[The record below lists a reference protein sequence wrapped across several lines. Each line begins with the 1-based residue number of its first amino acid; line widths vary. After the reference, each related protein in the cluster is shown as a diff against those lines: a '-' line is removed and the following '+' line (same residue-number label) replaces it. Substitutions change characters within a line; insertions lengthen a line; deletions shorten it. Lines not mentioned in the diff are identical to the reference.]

1 MANHVATYVR
11 FEKLNDAGLER
22 LNNLMSERVRGEED
36 GEGWFPDLF
45 VDGTDVTYD
54 MVEEYG
60 WTTENVGAKWCHIE
74 NYDPDDGSFSLNSA
88 WATPETGLEK
98 LMEMV
103 GEVDPDLVAYIS
115 YTDEMPNFIGANVMT
130 KDGVEEY
137 EEWSYDELRD
147 IMLERVEGLK
157 DEYDAETEEF
167 TEEGN
172 DMFWE
177 YQYEIIEE
185 LQDSFL
191 NEEGPFYVN
200 GEHKE

>member
-1 MANHVATYVR
+1 MANHVSTYVR

-22 LNNLMSERVRGEED
+22 LNNLVSERVRGEED

-54 MVEEYG
+54 MVEEYS
-60 WTTENVGAKWCHIE
+60 WTTDNVGAKWCHIE
-74 NYDPDDGSFSLNSA
+74 NYDTFDGSFSLNSA
-88 WATPETGLEK
+88 WATPEAGLEK
-98 LMEMV
+98 LMEML
-103 GEVDPDLVAYIS
+103 GEVDPDLVAYVS
-115 YTDEMPNFIGANVMT
+115 YIDEMPNFVGANVMT

-137 EEWSYDELRD
+137 EEWTYDELRD
-147 IMLERVEGLK
+147 IMLDRVEGLK

-177 YQYEIIEE
+177 HQYEIVED
-185 LQDSFL
+185 LQNTFL
-191 NEEGPFYVN
+191 DEEGPFYVN

>member
-1 MANHVATYVR
+1 MANHVSTYVR

-22 LNNLMSERVRGEED
+22 LNNLVSERVRGEED

-54 MVEEYG
+54 MVEEYN
-60 WTTENVGAKWCHIE
+60 WTTDNVGAKWCHIE
-74 NYDPDDGSFSLNSA
+74 NYDTLDGSFSLNSA
-88 WATPETGLEK
+88 WATPEAGLEK
-98 LMEMV
+98 LMEML
-103 GEVDPDLVAYIS
+103 GEVDPDLVAYVS
-115 YTDEMPNFIGANVMT
+115 YIDEMPNFVGANVMT

-137 EEWSYDELRD
+137 EEWTYDELRD
-147 IMLERVEGLK
+147 IMLDRVEGLK

-177 YQYEIIEE
+177 HQYEIVED
-185 LQDSFL
+185 LQNTFL
-191 NEEGPFYVN
+191 DEEGPFYVN

>member
-1 MANHVATYVR
+1 MANHVSTYVR

-22 LNNLMSERVRGEED
+22 LNNLVSERVRGEED

-54 MVEEYG
+54 MVEEYN
-60 WTTENVGAKWCHIE
+60 WTTDNVGAKWCHIE
-74 NYDPDDGSFSLNSA
+74 NYDTLDGSFSLNSA
-88 WATPETGLEK
+88 WATPEAGLEK
-98 LMEMV
+98 LMEML
-103 GEVDPDLVAYIS
+103 GEVDPHLVAYVS
-115 YTDEMPNFIGANVMT
+115 YIDEMPNFVGANVMT

-137 EEWSYDELRD
+137 EEWTYDELRD
-147 IMLERVEGLK
+147 IMLDRVEGLK

-177 YQYEIIEE
+177 HQYEIVED
-185 LQDSFL
+185 LQNTFL
-191 NEEGPFYVN
+191 DEEGPFYVN

>member
-1 MANHVATYVR
+1 MANHVSTYVR

-22 LNNLMSERVRGEED
+22 LNNLVSERVRGEED

-54 MVEEYG
+54 MVEEYS
-60 WTTENVGAKWCHIE
+60 WTTDNVGAKWCHIE
-74 NYDPDDGSFSLNSA
+74 NYDTFDGSFSLNSA
-88 WATPETGLEK
+88 WATPEAGLEK
-98 LMEMV
+98 LMEML
-103 GEVDPDLVAYIS
+103 GEVDPDLVAYVS
-115 YTDEMPNFIGANVMT
+115 YIDEMPNFVGANVMT

-137 EEWSYDELRD
+137 EEWTYDELRD

-157 DEYDAETEEF
+157 EEYDSETEEF

-177 YQYEIIEE
+177 HQYEIVEE
-185 LQDSFL
+185 LQNTFL
-191 NEEGPFYVN
+191 DEEGPFYVN